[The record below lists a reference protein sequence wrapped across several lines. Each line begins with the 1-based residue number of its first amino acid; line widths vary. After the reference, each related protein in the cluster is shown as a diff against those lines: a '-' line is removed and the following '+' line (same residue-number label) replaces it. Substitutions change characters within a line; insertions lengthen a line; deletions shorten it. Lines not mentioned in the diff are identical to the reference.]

1 MKTIYR
7 ICVATDAIAI
17 EHWPGWAAF
26 DSAPPGRA
34 TTRCDIAYAAT
45 PIENLGPATGL
56 HELQHIRVVN
66 GRMADV
72 NGLFADDLR
81 AWTGAGAAAIGAF
94 TIVHG
99 DDIPACLVLL
109 RWPSIQ
115 AALNGQ
121 IAFEASAPGR
131 EARRVSR
138 LARGEAAIRG
148 TERLF
153 RPQLTVTPM
162 A

>member
-1 MKTIYR
+1 VKTIYR
-7 ICVATDAIAI
+7 IAVAADFIAI
-17 EHWPGWAAF
+17 EHWPSWAAF
-26 DSAPPGRA
+26 DATPPARA
-34 TTRCDIAYAAT
+34 TSRADIGYAYKLADTIVTTTA
-45 PIENLGPATGL
+45 L

-72 NGLFADDLR
+72 SAHLTEDLC
-81 AWTGAGAAAIGAF
+81 AWSDAGAQSIGAF

-99 DDIPACLVLL
+99 DDIPTCLVLL
-109 RWPSIQ
+109 RWPSMQ

-121 IAFEASAPGR
+121 IAFEESTPGQQ
-131 EARRVSR
+131 ARCASR
-138 LARGEAAIRG
+138 LARGQSAIRG

-153 RPQLTVTPM
+153 RPQLKVTPM

>member
-7 ICVATDAIAI
+7 IAVTADAIAI
-17 EHWPGWAAF
+17 EHWPDWAAF
-26 DSAPPGRA
+26 DAVPPARA
-34 TTRCDIAYAAT
+34 TSRADIVYAAS
-45 PIENLGPATGL
+45 PLAMLGATAGP

-72 NGLFADDLR
+72 NAHLAEDLR
-81 AWTGAGAAAIGAF
+81 AWSSAGAQGIAAF

-109 RWPSIQ
+109 RWPSMQ
-115 AALNGQ
+115 AALDGQ
-121 IAFEASAPGR
+121 VAFEASAPGR
-131 EARRVSR
+131 DARRASR
-138 LARGEAAIRG
+138 LARGQSAIRG

-153 RPQLTVTPM
+153 RPQLTVTPR